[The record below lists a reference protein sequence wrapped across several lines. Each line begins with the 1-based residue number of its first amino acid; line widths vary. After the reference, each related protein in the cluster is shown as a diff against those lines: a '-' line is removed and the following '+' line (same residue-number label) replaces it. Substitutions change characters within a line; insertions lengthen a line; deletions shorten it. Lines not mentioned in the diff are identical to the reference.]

1 MKRILILA
9 AALALGTTAAFGQI
23 AITAQGA
30 YYGDKDVDTPES
42 IFERFQY
49 GEGLFYGA
57 GIEVLMD
64 KFAIGASANFSFYN
78 QNLFDTVYIPMMDY
92 DIMAYA
98 AFHVL
103 GSKAFLDPFVEA
115 GLGYMAQDYAA
126 KEYEGYP
133 LDPDP
138 NNPLLASTY
147 VFAGAGVGINLG
159 SIGAFVKATYNFP
172 MGDPIMAETEYY
184 YLDGTQYEYELN
196 PYPISNL
203 KVSLGVKFIF

>member
-23 AITAQGA
+23 ALTVQGA
-30 YYGDKDVDTPES
+30 FYGDKNTETAES

-57 GIEVLMD
+57 NIEVLLD
-64 KFAIGASANFSFYN
+64 KLAIGAGANLSFYE
-78 QNLFDTVYIPMMDY
+78 QHVFGDVYFPMVDY

-126 KEYEGYP
+126 TEYEGYQI
-133 LDPDP
+133 DPDP

-184 YLDGTQYEYELN
+184 YLDGTQHEYELN